1 MSSYNCFIYA
11 AMVAHILV
19 VSLSFSKILSFF
31 LSHMYEYTYSHLL
44 IVERKTLWIITCLI
58 SSLHPCFHKKLL
70 KTNFSYQH
78 YFQINHFEHLN
89 GRISSSIL
97 IFHKNGLWNILILL
111 LWWYLSLSSP
121 VMVND
126 WDPCFNTWHSTSWQ
140 DFLKHFSIR
149 SHNSDSSSS
158 NVSSSVFPFI
168 L

>member
-1 MSSYNCFIYA
+1 MFSPFIYA

-31 LSHMYEYTYSHLL
+31 LSHIYEYTYSHLL

-97 IFHKNGLWNILILL
+97 IFYKNGLWNILILPAYFNEIYYDL
-111 LWWYLSLSSP
+111 FLSISIEC
-121 VMVND
+121 VKINYQ
-126 WDPCFNTWHSTSWQ
+126 FRNN
-140 DFLKHFSIR
+140 LKAIR
-149 SHNSDSSSS
+149 
-158 NVSSSVFPFI
+158 I
-168 L
+168 